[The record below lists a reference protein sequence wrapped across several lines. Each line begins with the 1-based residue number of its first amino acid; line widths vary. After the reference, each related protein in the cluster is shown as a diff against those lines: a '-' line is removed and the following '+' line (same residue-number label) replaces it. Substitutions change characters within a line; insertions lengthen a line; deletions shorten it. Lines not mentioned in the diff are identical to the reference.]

1 MRNPLHD
8 VAISGIYATRQAK
21 RFETETSATLTM
33 QAMRGALQDAGLTMA
48 DVDGISLLVGHPA
61 TMSRSRGSMEGS
73 RLFAGRS
80 HWVGTKFSALGALLE
95 AASAIAYGN
104 CEVVIVA
111 AGQAGELA
119 SSGGATAHWTRP
131 SNPFYEPWGLHTAVE
146 WALITQQHMHAYGT
160 KPENLA
166 EVAATIRNHG
176 SNNPEAVFF
185 GKGPITPEA
194 VLASRMV
201 ATPLHLLD
209 CAMTSEGAA
218 AFVLTSA
225 ARATDLPSKPVW
237 ILGGAA
243 ERQGPSFGLGRPPL
257 IDDIGMV
264 GSWAAGKAFAMAG
277 LSPADVGTCQFY
289 DPFSFEIIRQFE
301 AFGFCQ
307 PGEGG
312 AFVMDGRIGMQGQ
325 FPTTT
330 DGGTLSHSHPGIPAT
345 HLRLVEGV
353 RQVRGQAGERQ
364 AANSAIS
371 MVSAGGSGHLW
382 SDVVLLG
389 KEPA

>member
-8 VAISGIYATRQAK
+8 VAIVGIHATRQAE
-21 RFETETSATLTM
+21 RFTDETSATLTM
-33 QAMRGALQDAGLTMA
+33 EAMRGALADAALTMA
-48 DVDGISLLVGHPA
+48 DVDGISLSVGHPA
-61 TMSRSRGSMEGS
+61 KMSRSRGSMEGS

-95 AASAIAYGN
+95 AAAAIACGN
-104 CEVVIVA
+104 CEVVVVA
-111 AGQAGELA
+111 AGQAGEHTG
-119 SSGGATAHWTRP
+119 GGATAHWTRP

-146 WALITQQHMHAYGT
+146 WALVTQQHMDAYGT
-160 KPENLA
+160 TPESLA

-176 SNNPEAVFF
+176 SANPDAVFY
-185 GKGPITPEA
+185 GKGPVTPEM

-218 AFVLTSA
+218 AFVVASS
-225 ARATDLPSKPVW
+225 ARAKNLPSIPVW
-237 ILGGAA
+237 LLGGAA
-243 ERQGPSFGLGRPPL
+243 ERQGPSFGLGQPPL
-257 IDDIGMV
+257 LEDIGMV
-264 GSWAAGKAFAMAG
+264 GSWAASKAFAMAG
-277 LSPADVGTCQFY
+277 LGPDNVDTCQFY

-301 AFGFCQ
+301 AFGFCE

-312 AFVMDGRIGMQGQ
+312 EFVRGGRIGMHGE
-325 FPTTT
+325 FPVTT

-345 HLRLVEGV
+345 HLRVIEGV
-353 RQVRGQAGERQ
+353 RQVRGQAGARQ
-364 AANSAIS
+364 VPDAAIA

-382 SDVVLLG
+382 CDVALLG
-389 KEPA
+389 REPA

>member
-1 MRNPLHD
+1 MSNPLHN
-8 VAISGIYATRQAK
+8 VAIAGVYATRQAE
-21 RFETETSATLTM
+21 RFDGETSATLTM
-33 QAMRGALQDAGLTMA
+33 EAMRGALADAGLAMA
-48 DVDGISLLVGHPA
+48 DVDGICLSVGHPNQL
-61 TMSRSRGSMEGS
+61 SRSRGSMEGS

-104 CEVVIVA
+104 CDVVVVA
-111 AGQAGELA
+111 AGQAGERT
-119 SSGGATAHWTRP
+119 STDSTAHWTRP

-146 WALITQQHMHAYGT
+146 WALVAQQHMRTYGT
-160 KPENLA
+160 TSDSLA

-176 SNNPEAVFF
+176 SANPEAIFF
-185 GKGPITPEA
+185 GKGVFTRET
-194 VLASRMV
+194 VLASRVV

-225 ARATDLPSKPVW
+225 ARAADLPSIPVW

-243 ERQGPSFGLGRPPL
+243 ERQGPSFGLGKPPL
-257 IDDIGMV
+257 LEDIGMV
-264 GSWAAGKAFAMAG
+264 GAWAARKAFSMAG
-277 LSPADVGTCQFY
+277 LAPKDVGTCQFY

-301 AFGFCQ
+301 AFGFCE

-312 AFVMDGRIGMQGQ
+312 AFVMDGRIGMNGQ
-325 FPTTT
+325 FPVTT
-330 DGGTLSHSHPGIPAT
+330 DGGTLSHSHPGIPAM
-345 HLRLVEGV
+345 HLRLIEGV
-353 RQVRGQAGERQ
+353 RQVRGQAGKRQ
-364 AANSAIS
+364 VANAAIT
-371 MVSAGGSGHLW
+371 MVSSGGSGHLW

-389 KEPA
+389 RDRA